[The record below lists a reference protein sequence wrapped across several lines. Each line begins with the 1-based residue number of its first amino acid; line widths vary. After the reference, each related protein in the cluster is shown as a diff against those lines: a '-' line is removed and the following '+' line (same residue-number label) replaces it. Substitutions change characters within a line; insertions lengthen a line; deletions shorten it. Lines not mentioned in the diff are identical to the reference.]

1 MDRVCAANSHAPV
14 GRALNAK
21 HAFAVEGMTCSAC
34 STRVEKALRA
44 APGVVAVNVNLA
56 LDRATVA
63 ALPTVNPQTLAEH
76 VARAGYKL
84 VPEAPGTASVGER
97 EQLDVRRRDAERR
110 RVVAAGML
118 TTPMVV
124 GMIFALLGYEDLHLM
139 PAAEVL
145 LATPV
150 QFVFGARFYRAA
162 AAALCRGTANM
173 DVLVALGTT
182 AAYLYSWYLLLT
194 LGDAADGELYF
205 EASAVI
211 ITLVLLGK
219 HLETKAKRATGLAI
233 RQLMGLRPLR
243 ASVRQADGTLRTV
256 PAAEVAVGDL
266 VAVRPGERVPVD
278 GEVVDG
284 GSEVDESLLTGES
297 MPVRKQRG
305 DEVIGGAVNTTGYL
319 EIRAARVGEDATLAR
334 IAHAVAEAQQGKAR
348 VQRMVDKVSAVF
360 VPAVIAV
367 AAVVFALWFALGH
380 GFEPALIGAVSVLVI
395 ACPCALG
402 LATPTAVVAGTGAAA
417 RAGIL
422 VKDVDALERAP
433 RIDTVVFDKTGT
445 LTRGR
450 PGVTRVVVESGSE
463 DELIAVA
470 AAVQRQSEHPL
481 AKALVAH
488 AEVRGFPSLPATAFR
503 NEVGRGV
510 SAEVEGRTVRVGNR
524 EFAGLAEHG
533 SDEGVFGEESV
544 VWVAADGLRGAIAF
558 ADPLRPQ
565 AKQAVAELEAL
576 DIRPLMLSGDADAV
590 VERVAA
596 QVGIREARGGVRPNQ
611 KAAAVQEM
619 RTAGQRVA
627 MVGDGVNDAPAL
639 AAADLG
645 IAVGSGT
652 DIAIET
658 ADITLMRPDPTLI
671 PAALAA
677 SRATLRKIRQNLFW
691 AFVYNVVGIPAAA
704 LGYLSPTVA
713 GAAMALSSVCVVGN
727 SLLLRR
733 WRPAV

>member
-1 MDRVCAANSHAPV
+1 MNAPPA
-14 GRALNAK
+14 R

-34 STRVEKALRA
+34 SSRVEKALRA
-44 APGVVAVNVNLA
+44 APGVVAVDVNLA

-63 ALPTVNPQTLAEH
+63 ALPTVNPRTLAEH

-84 VPEAPGTASVGER
+84 VPEAPGAASTGEQER
-97 EQLDVRRRDAERR
+97 LDVHRRDVERR
-110 RVVAAGML
+110 RVVAAGLL

-162 AAALCRGTANM
+162 AAALRRGTANM

-243 ASVRQADGTLRTV
+243 ASVRQTNGTLRTV

-266 VAVRPGERVPVD
+266 VVVRPGERVPVD
-278 GEVVDG
+278 GDVVEG
-284 GSEVDESLLTGES
+284 ESEVDESLLTGES
-297 MPVRKQRG
+297 MPVRKRPG
-305 DEVIGGAVNTTGYL
+305 DAAIGGAVNTTGYL

-334 IAHAVAEAQQGKAR
+334 IARAVAEAQQGKAR

-360 VPAVIAV
+360 VPAVIV
-367 AAVVFALWFALGH
+367 VSAVVFALWFALGH

-433 RIDTVVFDKTGT
+433 RIDAVVFDKTGT

-450 PGVTRVVVESGSE
+450 PDVVRVVVESGSE
-463 DELIAVA
+463 DELVAVA
-470 AAVQRQSEHPL
+470 AAAQRQSEHPL

-488 AEVRGFPSLPATAFR
+488 AEARGLPSPAATAFR

-524 EFAGLAEHG
+524 EFVGVAENAK
-533 SDEGVFGEESV
+533 DESVFNDDSV

-558 ADPLRPQ
+558 ADPLRPE

-576 DIRPLMLSGDADAV
+576 GIRPLMLSGDADAV
-590 VERVAA
+590 ARRVAA
-596 QVGIREARGGVRPNQ
+596 QVGIRDARGGVRPNQ
-611 KAAAVQEM
+611 KAAAVLEM
-619 RTAGQRVA
+619 KAAGQRVA

-652 DIAIET
+652 DIAMET

-727 SLLLRR
+727 SLLLRK
-733 WRPAV
+733 WRPAA

>member
-1 MDRVCAANSHAPV
+1 MNAST
-14 GRALNAK
+14 AK

-34 STRVEKALRA
+34 SSRVEKALRA
-44 APGVVAVNVNLA
+44 APGVVSVDVNLA

-84 VPEAPGTASVGER
+84 VPEAPGTASVGEQQ
-97 EQLDVRRRDAERR
+97 QLDVRRRDAERR
-110 RVVAAGML
+110 RVVAAGLL

-162 AAALCRGTANM
+162 AAALRRGTANM

-233 RQLMGLRPLR
+233 RQLMSLRPLR
-243 ASVRQADGTLRTV
+243 ASVRRVDGTLRTV

-284 GSEVDESLLTGES
+284 ESEVDESLLTGES

-305 DEVIGGAVNTTGYL
+305 DAVIGGAVNTTGYL
-319 EIRAARVGEDATLAR
+319 EIRAVRVGEDATLAH
-334 IAHAVAEAQQGKAR
+334 IARAVAEAQQGKAR

-450 PGVTRVVVESGSE
+450 PAVTRVVVESGTE

-470 AAVQRQSEHPL
+470 AAAQRQSEHPL

-488 AEVRGFPSLPATAFR
+488 AEARGLPSLPAAAFR

-510 SAEVEGRTVRVGNR
+510 SAEVEGRTVYVGSR
-524 EFAGLAEHG
+524 EFAGSADNASH
-533 SDEGVFGEESV
+533 EGAFGDWQTAREESV
-544 VWVAADGLRGAIAF
+544 VWVAADGLHGAIAF
-558 ADPLRPQ
+558 ADPLRPE

-576 DIRPLMLSGDADAV
+576 NIQPLMLSGDADAV
-590 VERVAA
+590 VEHVAA
-596 QVGIREARGGVRPNQ
+596 QVGIQDARGGVRPNQ
-611 KAAAVQEM
+611 KAAVVREM
-619 RTAGQRVA
+619 KAAGQRVA

-652 DIAIET
+652 DIAMET

-727 SLLLRR
+727 SLLLRK
-733 WRPAV
+733 WRPAA